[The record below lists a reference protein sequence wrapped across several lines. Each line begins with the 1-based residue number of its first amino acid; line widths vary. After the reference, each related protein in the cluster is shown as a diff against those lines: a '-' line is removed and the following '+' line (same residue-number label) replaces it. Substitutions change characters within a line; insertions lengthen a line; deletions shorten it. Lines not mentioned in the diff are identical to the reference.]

1 MLPQNVLMAICTIS
15 LWSVTNF
22 SASFLLLV
30 VEMRK
35 IKFFRSPPGRLIRQL
50 PAFITTVL
58 IGLNPWTGM
67 VFTLSEE
74 GSFVHGALY
83 LPVLALSAVYLAA
96 VAVAAAASAARSRNA
111 FRRHG
116 DIALSGLILLVILY
130 DTSRGFMQKASILP
144 AAIFAV
150 IVVIYTLMQESH
162 INGRCADGSS
172 V

>member
-1 MLPQNVLMAICTIS
+1 MA
-15 LWSVTNF
+15 
-22 SASFLLLV
+22 
-30 VEMRK
+30 
-35 IKFFRSPPGRLIRQL
+35 
-50 PAFITTVL
+50 AFI
-58 IGLNPWTGM
+58 
-67 VFTLSEE
+67 EQ
-74 GSFVHGALY
+74 HQ
-83 LPVLALSAVYLAA
+83 PVLALSAVYLAA

-130 DTSRGFMQKASILP
+130 DTARGFMQKASILP